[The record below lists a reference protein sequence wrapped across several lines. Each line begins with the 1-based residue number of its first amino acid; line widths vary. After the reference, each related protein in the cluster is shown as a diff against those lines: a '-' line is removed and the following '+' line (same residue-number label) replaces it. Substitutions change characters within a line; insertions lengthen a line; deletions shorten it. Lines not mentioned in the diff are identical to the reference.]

1 MYGGLNGGAAGLKTP
16 CSGLRT
22 NQGAMAEV
30 RACGAIARGDFDLAS
45 APWQSPRDDKINLFF
60 L

>member
-1 MYGGLNGGAAGLKTP
+1 MYSGLNGGAAGWGL

-30 RACGAIARGDFDLAS
+30 RAVERCRGDFDLAS
-45 APWQSPRDDKINLFF
+45 APWQSREMTVNLFF